1 MMIRK
6 LGTILATVVGLFCAV
21 VIAQAQESRW
31 QADHDAGWAAYKEA
45 RFADAE
51 KMLRAAEKAARAF
64 GENDPRLATTLD
76 HLAWVL
82 SADGR
87 SAEAEKLAKS
97 ALAIRQKALG
107 AEHPDV
113 VKSLNTLACVY

>member
-6 LGTILATVVGLFCAV
+6 AAKVLVTGVSLTCAIG
-21 VIAQAQESRW
+21 IAYAQEPRW
-31 QADHDAGWAAYKEA
+31 QADHDAGWAVYKEG
-45 RFADAE
+45 RFGDAE

-82 SADGR
+82 SAEGR
-87 SAEAEKLAKS
+87 STEAEPLAKS

-107 AEHPDV
+107 AEHADV
-113 VKSLNTLACVY
+113 